1 MKLLVIASTLA
12 MLAGFVPVSAQE
24 LGDAPAHITLP
35 GITFTRA
42 LNGAADGASVTSGKL
57 ILKLQPPD
65 FKQREEFCVPSEE
78 EDFNK
83 GVRDPA
89 GKNVPVV
96 PVLPKKTS
104 N

>member
-1 MKLLVIASTLA
+1 
-12 MLAGFVPVSAQE
+12 
-24 LGDAPAHITLP
+24 
-35 GITFTRA
+35 
-42 LNGAADGASVTSGKL
+42 L